1 MWKFQMIEK
10 LIKIINIEVKKCLL
24 KLFKVILYQGIV
36 ILDLARE
43 KIILIIS
50 DILQKKLLVN
60 VL

>member
-10 LIKIINIEVKKCLL
+10 LIKIINIEVKKFLL

-36 ILDLARE
+36 ILDLIRE

>member
-1 MWKFQMIEK
+1 MIEK

-36 ILDLARE
+36 ILDLIRE

-50 DILQKKLLVN
+50 DILQKKSLVN

>member
-1 MWKFQMIEK
+1 MIEK

-36 ILDLARE
+36 ILDLIRE

-50 DILQKKLLVN
+50 DILQKKFVSKRFIKGR
-60 VL
+60 

>member
-1 MWKFQMIEK
+1 MIEK

-36 ILDLARE
+36 ILDLIRE

-50 DILQKKLLVN
+50 DILQKKIVSKRFIKGR
-60 VL
+60 